1 MTMQTKTNKPKIG
14 EIVIAEVISIN
25 PNSIYVKLD
34 EYNMN
39 GMIHVT
45 ELSTSWVK
53 DIRKVAKKGQKLVL
67 KTLPARGDGRIAS
80 LSLKRVK
87 PSQKREKLEF
97 IKNEKRATKI
107 LDFIVEKL
115 ELKDNKDDIKKIT
128 DTLIEYYESLYNAFS
143 SISSEGMDKDVA
155 KELKENWAK
164 EIETIAKEK
173 IKPKILTIRGNL
185 TIKLTDHDGLKT
197 IKEALDIN
205 NSKIKINYISA
216 PKYMIEIEGKNY
228 ADMEK
233 ELAKTVEDIT
243 ATVKSGKGSCQFAK
257 V

>member
-1 MTMQTKTNKPKIG
+1 MQSSKNRPKVG
-14 EIVIAEVISIN
+14 EIIIAEVISIN
-25 PNSIYVKLD
+25 PNSIYVKLE

-53 DIRKVAKKGQKLVL
+53 DIRKIAKKGQKLVL
-67 KTLPARGDGRIAS
+67 KVLPSRGDGRIAS

-97 IKNEKRATKI
+97 IKNEKRAEKI
-107 LDFIVEKL
+107 LDFLIEKL
-115 ELKDNKDDIKKIT
+115 ELKDNKEDIKKIT

-143 SISSEGMDKDVA
+143 SISAEGADKDFT
-155 KELKENWAK
+155 KDIGEKWSK
-164 EIETIAKEK
+164 EIEIIAKEK
-173 IKPKILTIRGNL
+173 IRPKILTIRGNL
-185 TIKLTDHDGLKT
+185 TIKNTSENGLKI
-197 IKEALDIN
+197 IKKALNIN
-205 NSKIKINYISA
+205 NPKIKIAYISA

-233 ELAKTVEDIT
+233 ELAKTIESIT
-243 ATVKSGKGSCQFAK
+243 DALKSNKGECTFAK

>member
-1 MTMQTKTNKPKIG
+1 MQKDKDKPKVG
-14 EIVIAEVISIN
+14 EIVIAEVININ
-25 PNSIYVKLD
+25 PNSVYVQLD

-53 DIRKVAKKGQKLVL
+53 DIRKIAKIGQKMVL
-67 KTLPARGDGRIAS
+67 KVLPARGDGRIAS

-107 LDFIVEKL
+107 LDSIIETL

-143 SISSEGMDKDVA
+143 TISSEGIDEDII
-155 KELKENWAK
+155 EDLKEKWAK

-185 TIKLTDHDGLKT
+185 TIKIIDSNGLKT
-197 IKEALDIN
+197 LKKALDIN
-205 NSKIKINYISA
+205 NPNIKISYISA

-233 ELAKTVEDIT
+233 ELTKTVEDIT
-243 ATVKSGKGSCQFAK
+243 NTIKTNKGTCQFAK